1 MKKIGA
7 CAMQTGL
14 FVCVFLFLLVSL
26 FPYQALRVFTT
37 DGPIIQAGIQYLR
50 IIRFTYLFF
59 AVTQILLAVLRSV
72 ETVKIALQ
80 PLRQTAQH
88 PIRFLW

>member
-7 CAMQTGL
+7 FAMQTGL

-59 AVTQILLAVLRSV
+59 TVTQILLAVLRSV

>member
-1 MKKIGA
+1 
-7 CAMQTGL
+7 MQTGL

-72 ETVKIALQ
+72 ETVKIAPQ

-88 PIRFLW
+88 PICFLW